1 MFRALLVA
9 TLMVA
14 STSLPA
20 FAAPEQTAVRTQN
33 RGRHRSGMSSMQ
45 GRHHYQVAVRSNN
58 GKGRGRVVSTHTS
71 MRSAR
76 KAQQRLQMQG
86 MRATIR
92 RV

>member
-1 MFRALLVA
+1 MFRALLIA
-9 TLMVA
+9 TLMVVSA
-14 STSLPA
+14 DLPA
-20 FAAPEQTAVRTQN
+20 SAAPEQTAASVQN
-33 RGRHRSGMSSMQ
+33 RGGRNRSGMR